1 MEISMLIKK
10 TEYDKFLQTMR
21 RIYEIDVLMKKDDIS
36 PDQYIL
42 RLNLKEKHIGRK
54 RKFDAMQLQKIKDM
68 RNSGASLREIASRIG
83 CSPQTVVNYLQ
94 EQ

>member
-1 MEISMLIKK
+1 MEISILIRK
-10 TEYDKFLQTMR
+10 TEYEKFIQTMR
-21 RIYEIDVLMKKDDIS
+21 RIYEIDVLMKKDDIT

-54 RKFDAMQLQKIKDM
+54 RKFDTIQVQEIKDM
-68 RNSGASLREIASRIG
+68 RNYGASLREIASRIG